1 MATLDDIARELGISK
16 STVSKAINGAKD
28 VSKAMRQSVLEK
40 AVELGYSRISRN
52 TSPLRVAIFITNM
65 EYEHP
70 DDFGYEII
78 AGFRKVAEPSGFD
91 VEIVPL
97 TIKKQ
102 TKIHY
107 DEYMILHNFCGGLF
121 LGLSLDDPR
130 QPGLHIRTPMNGRR
144 LDDEEMIAY
153 YTELIRSLGGC
164 VNAYYL
170 DAYAVS
176 VHGQVY
182 SFMDDALCRTRAFV
196 MTDVPSPRRHP
207 GWPLDSISKHRNT
220 DRYFVD
226 GKTDQIHED
235 PVAVAE
241 YKAKTTAFLVKTF
254 GLED

>member
-1 MATLDDIARELGISK
+1 MEILLGTTNPSKLKRFASMLDGHGCTFLSPRDLAVKGEPDENGPTPEDNARL
-16 STVSKAINGAKD
+16 KAEFYGQYAD
-28 VSKAMRQSVLEK
+28 YVLCE
-40 AVELGYSRISRN
+40 
-52 TSPLRVAIFITNM
+52 
-65 EYEHP
+65 
-70 DDFGYEII
+70 D
-78 AGFRKVAEPSGFD
+78 SGLY
-91 VEIVPL
+91 L
-97 TIKKQ
+97 T
-102 TKIHY
+102 
-107 DEYMILHNFCGGLF
+107 
-121 LGLSLDDPR
+121 GLSLDDPR

-170 DAYAVS
+170 DAYAGS

-235 PVAVAE
+235 PFAVAE